1 MTNII
6 SQPEIPSAFRS
17 LEDAVIAAM
26 FCQSLGFDS
35 ELADTI
41 CKDYGCSIEMLKDI
55 AQWHL
60 QQKQARDLEHQN
72 ELKALQ
78 DKHSELSN
86 LAEKQ
91 AIELAQVKEA
101 LAEFGMGTLAI
112 KAEQKQAIK
121 AIEQEHKKAINI
133 LGKEQKKRVK
143 ALKKEH
149 QKDQYK
155 LELAKRVEAV
165 LRSVSAQKHH
175 NS

>member
-1 MTNII
+1 MNNKI
-6 SQPEIPSAFRS
+6 SQPEIPSAFKS
-17 LEDAVIAAM
+17 LEDAVIATM

-35 ELADTI
+35 ELAAKI

-60 QQKQARDLEHQN
+60 QEQQARALEHQN

-78 DKHSELSN
+78 DKHSELSK

-91 AIELAQVKEA
+91 VIELAQVKEA
-101 LAEFGMGTLAI
+101 LAEFGKGIQCI

-121 AIEQEHKKAINI
+121 ALEKEHKK
-133 LGKEQKKRVK
+133 RVN
-143 ALKKEH
+143 ALKKAY

-155 LELAKRVEAV
+155 LELAKKVEAV
-165 LRSVSAQKHH
+165 LRSGSTQKHH
-175 NS
+175 SS

>member
-1 MTNII
+1 MTNKI
-6 SQPEIPSAFRS
+6 SQPEIPAAFNS

-35 ELADTI
+35 DLAAKI

-55 AQWHL
+55 AKWHL

-72 ELKALQ
+72 ELNALQ
-78 DKHSELSN
+78 DKHSELSK

-91 AIELAQVKEA
+91 AIELAQVKED
-101 LAEFGMGTLAI
+101 LAEFGKGIQAI
-112 KAEQKQAIK
+112 KAEQRKAIK
-121 AIEQEHKKAINI
+121 ALEKEHKK
-133 LGKEQKKRVK
+133 RVN

-149 QKDQYK
+149 QKTQYK
-155 LELAKRVEAV
+155 LELAKKVEAV
-165 LRSVSAQKHH
+165 LRSGSTQKHH

>member
-1 MTNII
+1 MTNKN
-6 SQPEIPSAFRS
+6 SQPEIPSAFKS

-35 ELADTI
+35 ELAAKI

-55 AQWHL
+55 AKWHL
-60 QQKQARDLEHQN
+60 QEKQARDLEHQN

-101 LAEFGMGTLAI
+101 LAKFGMGTLAI

-121 AIEQEHKKAINI
+121 ALEQEHKKAINI

-155 LELAKRVEAV
+155 LELAQKVETV
-165 LRSVSAQKHH
+165 LRSGSPQKHY
-175 NS
+175 SS

>member
-1 MTNII
+1 MNNKI
-6 SQPEIPSAFRS
+6 SPPEIPSAFKS
-17 LEDAVIAAM
+17 LEDAVITAM

-35 ELADTI
+35 ELAAKI

-55 AQWHL
+55 AKWHL
-60 QQKQARDLEHQN
+60 QDQQARDLEHQN

-78 DKHSELSN
+78 DKHSELSK

-101 LAEFGMGTLAI
+101 LAEFGKGIQAI
-112 KAEQKQAIK
+112 KAEQRKAIK
-121 AIEQEHKKAINI
+121 ALE
-133 LGKEQKKRVK
+133 KEQKKRVN

-155 LELAKRVEAV
+155 LELAKKVEAV
-165 LRSVSAQKHH
+165 LRSGSTQKHH
-175 NS
+175 CS

>member
-1 MTNII
+1 MNNKI
-6 SQPEIPSAFRS
+6 SPPKIPSAFKS

-35 ELADTI
+35 ELAAKI
-41 CKDYGCSIEMLKDI
+41 CKDFGCSIEMFKDI
-55 AQWHL
+55 AKWHL
-60 QQKQARDLEHQN
+60 QEQQARVLEHQN

-78 DKHSELSN
+78 DRHSELSN

-121 AIEQEHKKAINI
+121 ALEQEHKKAINI

-143 ALKKEH
+143 ALKKAH

-155 LELAKRVEAV
+155 LELAKKVEAV
-165 LRSVSAQKHH
+165 LRSGNTQKHH
-175 NS
+175 SS

>member
-1 MTNII
+1 MNNKI
-6 SQPEIPSAFRS
+6 SPPEIPAAFNS

-35 ELADTI
+35 ELAAKI

-55 AQWHL
+55 AKWHL

-91 AIELAQVKEA
+91 VIELAQVKEA

-121 AIEQEHKKAINI
+121 ALEKEHKKAINI

-155 LELAKRVEAV
+155 LELAKKVEAV
-165 LRSVSAQKHH
+165 LRSGSTQKHH
-175 NS
+175 SN